1 MEDFIGK
8 YNGNQIDSR
17 LDKVKDMVGATAS
30 EAGAAGLVPAPAEG
44 DEGKFLRGDGTWQ
57 DAGVHD
63 PSFLTDNFNDE
74 NDFRSILFALASGIE
89 SSVTQQQYDL
99 IASKCKIDMQTQY
112 LLSGMSSV
120 YGLGDVILLKSSSG
134 DIEAI
139 LRTGSFLNDTYACY
153 AMTINISNDLTV
165 TSSISGCIIEMA
177 GSSAKDIELSLNNQ
191 NNETG
196 IRLYTSGTGTKALMD
211 DGTYKSISN
220 EVDITDILIDS
231 ENQYKKTITSNDFNN
246 LKQYVLDRKDL
257 YIDLHVVYDELIIS
271 STKTRFVNQT
281 ITGDSILLT
290 YFEIN
295 SGGGFNPIV
304 GFYEING
311 SDLTIK
317 KSNYNIA

>member
-8 YNGNQIDSR
+8 YNGDQIDSR
-17 LDKVKDMVGATAS
+17 LDKVKDMIGATAS
-30 EAGAAGLVPAPAEG
+30 EAGAAGLVPAPAA
-44 DEGKFLRGDGTWQ
+44 GKQASFLRGDGVWANGIATEEYVDQKWFNINPLIMELRKHNAPTDITGFINDNYTSWDNFLQ
-57 DAGVHD
+57 ICRYKYLYRSYYVPVSVSFDSVDNGIHLVIMQQNGAVHD
-63 PSFLTDNFNDE
+63 VNKSYIYIQHFDVYKDDDGT
-74 NDFRSILFALASGIE
+74 IKGYI
-89 SSVTQQQYDL
+89 VQQIDL
-99 IASKCKIDMQTQY
+99 
-112 LLSGMSSV
+112 GR
-120 YGLGDVILLKSSSG
+120 GDG
-134 DIEAI
+134 Y
-139 LRTGSFLNDTYACY
+139 R
-153 AMTINISNDLTV
+153 
-165 TSSISGCIIEMA
+165 
-177 GSSAKDIELSLNNQ
+177 
-191 NNETG
+191 
-196 IRLYTSGTGTKALMD
+196 ALMD

>member
-1 MEDFIGK
+1 
-8 YNGNQIDSR
+8 
-17 LDKVKDMVGATAS
+17 
-30 EAGAAGLVPAPAEG
+30 
-44 DEGKFLRGDGTWQ
+44 
-57 DAGVHD
+57 
-63 PSFLTDNFNDE
+63 
-74 NDFRSILFALASGIE
+74 
-89 SSVTQQQYDL
+89 
-99 IASKCKIDMQTQY
+99 
-112 LLSGMSSV
+112 
-120 YGLGDVILLKSSSG
+120 
-134 DIEAI
+134 
-139 LRTGSFLNDTYACY
+139 
-153 AMTINISNDLTV
+153 MTINISNDLTV